1 MYIAHLTIVIAL
13 DGNDNLKAKR
23 RVANS
28 LKQKT
33 RNKFNVAIAEDGT
46 EDSLTLLRLAVVSIS
61 NSERHLRSKMDKCE
75 LMMEAVAK
83 EEVTDSHLEIYALD

>member
-1 MYIAHLTIVIAL
+1 MNQNNISAAELFLRVRELLILT
-13 DGNDNLKAKR
+13 KM
-23 RVANS
+23 
-28 LKQKT
+28 KQKT
-33 RNKFNVAIAEDGT
+33 RNKFDVAIAEDGT

>member
-1 MYIAHLTIVIAL
+1 MYIA
-13 DGNDNLKAKR
+13 
-23 RVANS
+23 
-28 LKQKT
+28 
-33 RNKFNVAIAEDGT
+33 
-46 EDSLTLLRLAVVSIS
+46 LTLLRLAVVSIY